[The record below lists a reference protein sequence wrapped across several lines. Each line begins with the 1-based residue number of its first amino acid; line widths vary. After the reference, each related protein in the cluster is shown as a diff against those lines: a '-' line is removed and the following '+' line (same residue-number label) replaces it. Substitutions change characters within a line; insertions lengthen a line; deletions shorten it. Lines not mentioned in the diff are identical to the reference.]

1 MTPPRRDSSK
11 GRGDSLNDTVN
22 NESKGRTVDMAKEMA
37 PTVDA
42 TERLSDGKEG
52 RVTESSVSTQ
62 RATASAVESTK
73 SDHLREKEKAIE
85 LAASSPTSRMDLGRL
100 RLPQNFA
107 GLTPVKREIVTV
119 PIRKPD
125 KHEWVRVH
133 TTHRFETALLE
144 NKQDREIFA
153 VDQDLWSSLQAEL
166 VPKIL
171 FLSVSKQGN
180 LFLWPIRLPGEDGR
194 IDHWNESA
202 MRAATL
208 AQSKWIRVM
217 ANMSAGY
224 YDVRTPVADLG
235 PAEWPENVSFDALVE
250 IAFKGRV
257 ISSSDH
263 PVLRRLR
270 GEV

>member
-1 MTPPRRDSSK
+1 M
-11 GRGDSLNDTVN
+11 RGDSR
-22 NESKGRTVDMAKEMA
+22 NEGVSNEPKGRTVDATKEIASPVEATTSPSAAKE
-37 PTVDA
+37 
-42 TERLSDGKEG
+42 EK
-52 RVTESSVSTQ
+52 VTESI
-62 RATASAVESTK
+62 ASASKVTPSTVESTK
-73 SDHLREKEKAIE
+73 SDLMREKEKALE
-85 LAASSPTSRMDLGRL
+85 PTASPPMSGSLDLGRL

-153 VDQDLWSSLQAEL
+153 VDQDLWPSLQAEL

-180 LFLWPIRLPGEDGR
+180 LFLWPVRLPGEDGR

-208 AQSKWIRVM
+208 AQSKWVRVM
-217 ANMSAGY
+217 ANMSAGF

-235 PAEWPENVSFDALVE
+235 LAEWPENVSFDALVE

-270 GEV
+270 GEG